1 MYYIQLLL
9 ITYWRVSMN
18 RISLKLRAKEIVAD
32 GKPSPIVFSVL
43 YVLVMVIIGLLSA
56 KLISIK
62 IDQNT
67 LMHFIVNSDIEG
79 FYDFIIDQAPSPAA
93 FFLNTL
99 LMVMKSVID
108 AGFVIFALN
117 LVKGASASLW
127 NLMDGFGMFLRIVW
141 LSILEYI
148 FILLWTMLF
157 IIPGFIAFYRYRQA
171 LYLLI
176 EHPEMSAYECIKE
189 SSRLMKGHKAELF
202 TLDLSFI
209 GWWLLSALPI
219 IGYLVNIW
227 FAPFYKITMAL
238 YYRQLIYT
246 PHGNP
251 EGSQFV

>member
-1 MYYIQLLL
+1 
-9 ITYWRVSMN
+9 MN

-62 IDQNT
+62 IDTNT
-67 LMHFIVNSDIEG
+67 LIRFIENSDIEG
-79 FYDFIIDQAPSPAA
+79 FYDYIVAQAPSPIAV
-93 FFLNTL
+93 FLDFL
-99 LMVMKSVID
+99 LAMMTAVLN
-108 AGFVIFALN
+108 AGFAIFTLN
-117 LVKGASASLW
+117 LVKGESASLW
-127 NLMDGFGMFLRIVW
+127 NLMDGFGMFLRVVW

-148 FILLWTMLF
+148 FIVLWSMLF

-176 EHPEMSAYECIKE
+176 EHPEMSAYECLKE
-189 SSRLMKGHKAELF
+189 SSRLMRGHKWELF
-202 TLDLSFI
+202 ELDLSFI
-209 GWWLLSALPI
+209 GWWFLSLLPV

-238 YYRQLIYT
+238 YYRQLKFT

-251 EGSQFV
+251 EGNEFV